1 MVLPRLKTG
10 LIVFIAVL
18 PLAFATAAPAQDK
31 QPVWR
36 NGIATVG
43 ELKYPANFSR
53 FDYVNP
59 DAPKGGEL
67 RLSVAGTF
75 DTFNPLLDKGE
86 AASGLSMTFETLLKR
101 SEDEIVASYGLLA
114 ESLSYPDDISS
125 ASFRIRPEAKW
136 ADGQPVT
143 PQDVIFSFEKAKQSN
158 PQFEF
163 YYKHVVSV
171 DVSGE
176 REVTF
181 RFDEKNNRELP
192 AIVGEFPIVPKHW
205 WEANGADGK
214 PRDIARTTLE
224 LPMGSGAYRIAAFS
238 PGSTIRYERRDDYW
252 GKDIA
257 INVGQHNFAAINYV
271 YFADRDVEFQA
282 FRAHNTDF
290 WVENEAKRWA
300 TGYDFPAVASG
311 QVKRETPDNAYRT
324 SGVMQAF
331 VPNMRRDKF
340 KSPQLRLA
348 LNYAFDFE
356 ELNRTNF
363 FDQYKRIDSFFYGSE
378 MASSGLPEG
387 RELAILNEVKA
398 VVPPEVFTTPYK
410 NPVGG
415 DQARQRAN
423 LQQALQLFK
432 QAGYELKGNRL
443 ASVKSG
449 EQLSIEILVDSPA
462 MVRVVSPFTL
472 TLKKIGVDA
481 TVRMVDA
488 SQYQNRLRG
497 FDYDMIT
504 NSWGES
510 ANPGNEQAEYWG
522 SQAASRNGSKNYA
535 GIADPGVDALIRKVI
550 FAADRSD
557 LIAAVK
563 ALDRVLLAGNY
574 VIPQF
579 GLRVSRIA
587 YWDGIARP
595 ADLPQYGLGFPD
607 SWWAKSAPK

>member
-1 MVLPRLKTG
+1 M
-10 LIVFIAVL
+10 
-18 PLAFATAAPAQDK
+18 
-31 QPVWR
+31 
-36 NGIATVG
+36 
-43 ELKYPANFSR
+43 
-53 FDYVNP
+53 
-59 DAPKGGEL
+59 
-67 RLSVAGTF
+67 
-75 DTFNPLLDKGE
+75 
-86 AASGLSMTFETLLKR
+86 
-101 SEDEIVASYGLLA
+101 
-114 ESLSYPDDISS
+114 
-125 ASFRIRPEAKW
+125 
-136 ADGQPVT
+136 
-143 PQDVIFSFEKAKQSN
+143 IFSFEKAKQSN

-443 ASVKSG
+443 ADVKTG
-449 EQLSIEILVDSPA
+449 EQLSIEILVDNPA
-462 MVRVVSPFTL
+462 IVRVVSPFAQ

-488 SQYQNRLRG
+488 SQYQNRLRS
-497 FDYDMIT
+497 FDYDMIIR
-504 NSWGES
+504 SLPS
-510 ANPGNEQAEYWG
+510 SLSPGAEQLNRWG
-522 SQAASRNGSKNYA
+522 SDSRDANGSFNYA
-535 GIADPGVDALIRKVI
+535 GVADPDVDRMLEALLQ
-550 FAADRSD
+550 ARSTED
-557 LIAAVK
+557 FQAAVR
-563 ALDRVLLAGNY
+563 AYDRLLTAGHY
-574 VIPQF
+574 IIPLYYIGAQWVA
-579 GLRVSRIA
+579 RWKYIERP
-587 YWDGIARP
+587 DGIPLLGAQKTTWWDARTQKTP
-595 ADLPQYGLGFPD
+595 
-607 SWWAKSAPK
+607 